1 MFHLFLIQRS
11 KIIRIG
17 NAPVYRDREGRAI
30 ESPII
35 IPANRASRGYNNGLR
50 INGKSSVNK
59 IIQMIS

>member
-1 MFHLFLIQRS
+1 MFHLFLIQIS

-17 NAPVYRDREGRAI
+17 SAPVNRDKEGRAI

-35 IPANRASRGYNNGLR
+35 IPAIRARRGYNNGLR
-50 INGKSSVNK
+50 INRKSSVNK